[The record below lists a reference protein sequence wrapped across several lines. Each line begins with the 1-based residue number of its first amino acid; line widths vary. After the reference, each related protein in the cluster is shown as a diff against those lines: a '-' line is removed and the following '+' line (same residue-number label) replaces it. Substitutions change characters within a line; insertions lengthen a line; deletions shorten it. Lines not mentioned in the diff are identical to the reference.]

1 MTSNR
6 LSESPA
12 TVDFEAAQQGLFD
25 AVGLAAK
32 SRFVDLESP
41 PGRLHVFESGPLDE
55 RTPVV
60 FVHGGA
66 AFGAF
71 FAPLM
76 AQLPETRTIAF
87 DRPGYGLSD
96 PFEYTEGN
104 WKRTATDVIEGV
116 LDHLGLEQIHLV
128 GHSMGGL
135 ASIWFALDRPDRVR
149 RLVTVGA
156 VAAFPG
162 TRLPIPFKLLT
173 VPLLNRFIQWM
184 QKPDEEGVL
193 EIAEI
198 FGEREAFREH
208 PSFIR
213 ANATHDADPKSA
225 KAGLSEINALCSLRG
240 WRPSC
245 RLREDE
251 LRTLRHP
258 TLLIW
263 GAHDPIGN
271 PGDVRDGVE
280 LIPKARFE
288 TVGSGHI
295 PYLAHP
301 ERCAQLISEMCG
313 IDSSDI
319 A

>member
-1 MTSNR
+1 MPSNR
-6 LSESPA
+6 LRLSPEG
-12 TVDFEAAQQGLFD
+12 VGFEAAQQGLFD
-25 AVGLAAK
+25 AIGLVAK

-41 PGRLHVFESGPLDE
+41 LGRLHVFESGPRNE
-55 RTPVV
+55 STPVV
-60 FVHGGA
+60 FVHGTA

-76 AQLPETRTIAF
+76 AQLPDTRMIAF

-104 WKRTATDVIEGV
+104 SKRTATDVIEGV
-116 LDHLGLEQIHLV
+116 LDNLGLEQIHLV
-128 GHSMGGL
+128 GHSMGGH
-135 ASIWFALDRPDRVR
+135 ASIRFALNRPDRVR
-149 RLVTVGA
+149 RIVTLGA
-156 VAAFPG
+156 IPGFPG

-208 PSFIR
+208 PSFLR
-213 ANATHDADPKSA
+213 ANASHDANPKSA
-225 KAGLSEINALCSLRG
+225 KAGLSEINALSSLRG
-240 WRPSC
+240 WRPSF
-245 RLREDE
+245 RVREDE
-251 LRTLRHP
+251 LRALRHP

-263 GAHDPIGN
+263 GAHDPLGQ

-280 LIPKARFE
+280 LIPNARFE

-301 ERCAQLISEMCG
+301 ERCARLISEMCG
-313 IDSSDI
+313 IDSADI